1 MKSHIQKELVLKE
14 LKMVKEVTE
23 IEKKEGLKHRQEIII
38 KAHVEINFKN
48 REIKVLKNEQFNLY
62 EELKGMEEVMH

>member
-1 MKSHIQKELVLKE
+1 MKSHIQKEL
-14 LKMVKEVTE
+14 KMVKEVIE
-23 IEKKEGLKHRQEIII
+23 IEKKEGLKHRQKIII